1 MDVELARRR
10 KSLEERR
17 QQRQRER
24 LIFLTVLFWAG
35 LFLAGW
41 MALPRVLRALP
52 PRYVARLPE
61 PIQALVREPA
71 DSRVPTPAIPVAS
84 QADLWRL
91 MTPVPVVTP
100 TSTATSQ
107 PTLGRSTGGEQTTD
121 LKPPAPNTPTRLLP
135 SPSPTATPTT
145 AAPTVQLTGFHLV
158 YQTWNNCGPATLTV
172 NLSYYGW
179 TGTQADAAAVLK
191 PDREDKNVSPDEM
204 AAFARSVLGLQAIVR
219 VNGTLDRLKAF
230 LRAGI
235 PVIVETGY
243 DPDPKTLGW
252 MGHYRLAIGYDDA
265 QGHFIVHDVYQG
277 GGDKGDG
284 VPQPYE
290 DFDRF
295 WRHFNRTYILVYRPD
310 QAQTVADILGADMD
324 DAAMYTGALAR
335 AQAEAAANPKD
346 AFAWFNI
353 GSSLVGLGRYEEA
366 AVAYDQARVLGLPWR
381 MLWYQFG
388 PFEAYYRM
396 GRYDD
401 VLALAQANLRVTPYV
416 EESFYYKGLVYQAQ
430 GNLSAA
436 RENFQLALRY
446 NPNFYRASEALAA
459 LPPG

>member
-1 MDVELARRR
+1 MDVELVRRR
-10 KSLEERR
+10 KSLEERQR
-17 QQRQRER
+17 ERQRER
-24 LIFLTVLFWAG
+24 LIFFTVLLWVA

-41 MALPRVLRALP
+41 AALPRALRALP

-84 QADLWRL
+84 QADLLRL
-91 MTPVPVVTP
+91 MASLPVATP
-100 TSTATSQ
+100 THTATPR
-107 PTLGRSTGGEQTTD
+107 PTPSSSIGGGPSPD
-121 LKPPAPNTPTRLLP
+121 MKPPAPDTATPLP
-135 SPSPTATPTT
+135 TLPPTATPTE
-145 AAPTVQLTGFHLV
+145 APSGFRLTGFRLV

-191 PDREDKNVSPDEM
+191 PDREDKNVGPEEM

-219 VNGTLDRLKAF
+219 VNGTLDRLKAL

-265 QGHFIVHDVYQG
+265 QGHVIVHDVYQG

-284 VPQPYE
+284 VPHPYE

-295 WRHFNRTYILVYRPD
+295 WRHFNRTYIIVHRPD
-310 QAQTVADILGADMD
+310 QAQTVAAILGADMD
-324 DAAMYTGALAR
+324 DTAMYTGALAR
-335 AQAEAAANPKD
+335 AQAEAAAHPKD

-366 AVAYDQARVLGLPWR
+366 AAAYDQARILGLPWR

-388 PFEAYYRM
+388 PFEAYYRV

-416 EESFYYKGLVYQAQ
+416 EETFYYRGLVYQAQ
-430 GNLSAA
+430 GDLNAA

-446 NPNFYRASEALAA
+446 NPNFQRASAALAA

>member
-1 MDVELARRR
+1 MDVELPRRR
-10 KSLEERR
+10 KSLEERQ
-17 QQRQRER
+17 QQRHRER
-24 LIFLTVLFWAG
+24 LIFFTVILWAA

-41 MALPRVLRALP
+41 VALPRVLRALP

-61 PIQALVREPA
+61 PVQALVREPA

-91 MTPVPVVTP
+91 MTSVPVATP
-100 TSTATSQ
+100 TSTATPQ
-107 PTLGRSTGGEQTTD
+107 ATLSRSTSGEQTAD
-121 LKPPAPNTPTRLLP
+121 LKPPAPNTPTRLPP

-145 AAPTVQLTGFHLV
+145 AAPTVQLTGFRLV

-219 VNGTLDRLKAF
+219 VNGTLERLKAL

-243 DPDPKTLGW
+243 DPDPETLGW

-265 QGHFIVHDVYQG
+265 QGHVIVHDVYQG

-284 VPQPYE
+284 VPHPYE

-295 WRHFNRTYILVYRPD
+295 WRHFNRTYIIVYRPD

-324 DAAMYTGALAR
+324 DTAMYTGALAR

-366 AVAYDQARVLGLPWR
+366 AAAYDQARILGLPWR

-388 PFEAYYRM
+388 PFEAYYRV

-416 EESFYYKGLVYQAQ
+416 EETFYYKGLVYQAQ
-430 GNLSAA
+430 GDLSAA
-436 RENFQLALRY
+436 RENFQLALHY
-446 NPNFYRASEALAA
+446 NPNFSRASAALAA